1 MTVKLA
7 PEFSPRLLAQRG
19 IGRSGAPT
27 AETTL
32 ADDSDPD
39 LDLELAGRIA
49 LVTGASRGIGKAIAL
64 DLAGRGA
71 DVVVNFSQSHA
82 AAAAVAAQIE
92 ALGRRSLAVQAD
104 VSDPDAVRAMTDR
117 VGAELGRPDILVN
130 NAGITRD
137 TLAMRMKDE
146 DWAAVLA
153 TDLTGAFLVTRACM
167 RGMVRKRWGRI
178 ITIGS
183 VVGTMGN
190 AGQVNYAAAKA
201 GLAGMT
207 RSLAKEL
214 GSRNI
219 TVNLVAPGFI
229 RTDITA
235 DLTQEQI
242 DAVLSQV
249 PLERLG
255 DPEDVA
261 PLVGFLAG
269 DGARYITGQVLHVDG
284 GLVMS

>member
-1 MTVKLA
+1 M
-7 PEFSPRLLAQRG
+7 
-19 IGRSGAPT
+19 
-27 AETTL
+27 
-32 ADDSDPD
+32 ADEGDPQ
-39 LDLELAGRIA
+39 LDTELAGRIA

-64 DLAGRGA
+64 DLAQRGA
-71 DVVVNFSQSHA
+71 DVAVNFSQSHT
-82 AAAAVAAQIE
+82 AAAAVVAQIE
-92 ALGRRSLAVQAD
+92 AIGRRSLAVQAD
-104 VSDPDAVRAMTDR
+104 VSDPDAVRAMTAT

-167 RGMVRKRWGRI
+167 RGMVRNRWGRI

-235 DLTQEQI
+235 NLTQEQI

-255 DPEDVA
+255 DPDDVA